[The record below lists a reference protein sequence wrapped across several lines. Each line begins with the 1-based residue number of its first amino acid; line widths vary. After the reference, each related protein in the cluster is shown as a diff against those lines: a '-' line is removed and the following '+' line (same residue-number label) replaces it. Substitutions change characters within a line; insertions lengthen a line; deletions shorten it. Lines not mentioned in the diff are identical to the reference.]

1 MVPFVANDN
10 GAGPMSA
17 EIVVKR
23 LRGAED
29 ARQAFPCMCEVPT
42 PWPEALEAC
51 RAWIGENLGRYVEGY
66 HLYDPS
72 GNVVGQLYYAPS
84 EHALV
89 PYEIEPG
96 VAVIYCEWVQRRW
109 QGKGLGLQLFA
120 TFKEDARSTGCKGI
134 VVEGTDREEQMYY
147 QHYLARGFTIIHET
161 DDRKLLYLPLSQPQ
175 VRVSPLQPRIPSRR
189 GIPVEILVLT
199 GYLCP
204 FEMPAR
210 LLLLEVAREFG
221 DRVLLRQESLTRE
234 TLRRYG
240 AASGIFINGR
250 SKLAG
255 ATSEDAIRQAII
267 EEL

>member
-1 MVPFVANDN
+1 MGD
-10 GAGPMSA
+10 
-17 EIVVKR
+17 EIIIKR

-51 RAWIGENLGRYVEGY
+51 RAWIGQNLGRYVEGY

-84 EHALV
+84 EHALI
-89 PYEIEPG
+89 PYKIEPG
-96 VAVIYCEWVQRRW
+96 VAVIYCEWVQRRR
-109 QGKGLGLQLFA
+109 QGKGLGLQLFT
-120 TFKEDARSTGCKGI
+120 TFREDARSAECKGI
-134 VVEGTDREEQMYY
+134 VVEGTHREEQMPY
-147 QHYLARGFTIIHET
+147 QRYLARGFKIIHET
-161 DDRKLLYLPLSQPQ
+161 DDRKLLYLPLRQPE
-175 VRVSPLQPRIPSRR
+175 VRVLPLQSRIPSRR

-204 FEMPAR
+204 FETPTR

-221 DRVLLRQESLTRE
+221 DRVLVRQESLTRE
-234 TLRRYG
+234 TLQRYG

-250 SKLAG
+250 PKLAG
-255 ATSEDAIRQAII
+255 ATSEDAIRQAIL